1 MDKIFNWIEK
11 HKKISI
17 FILGAFVFL
26 PILLSHLMFKKEAP
40 YAIFEHTFE
49 AGDLLGYFGSVLSF
63 IATVVLG
70 YITLKLNDKAIA
82 QNDKILDLQYNQNKS
97 IVIVDT
103 DKNIQ
108 FYTKNEDPILLKR
121 LNKKGIDVNFD
132 YVDDVFNTKDIM
144 IMEIWLKN
152 ISSNYVTGIEI
163 DCFEFIEYD
172 EDGEV
177 EWSKRPL
184 KPCNDNIGAFIKE
197 DESQKIR
204 FVLTGLKDSLT
215 AEQWNVMKT
224 DFFIKLK
231 LKCNNIFNQKT
242 IICFETCA
250 FFKSNNE
257 KLGQITYE
265 TVNYEYKQ
273 L

>member
-17 FILGAFVFL
+17 FVLLAFVFL

-40 YAIFEHTFE
+40 YAFFEHTFE
-49 AGDLLGYFGSVLSF
+49 AGDLLGYFGAVLSF
-63 IATVVLG
+63 VATVVLG

-82 QNDKILDLQYNQNKS
+82 QNDKILDLQYNQSKS

-103 DKNIQ
+103 DKDIQ
-108 FYTKNEDPILLKR
+108 FYTKNEDPILPQR
-121 LNKKGIDVNFD
+121 LDKKGIDVNFD
-132 YVDDVFNTKDIM
+132 YVDDVFNTNDIM

-172 EDGEV
+172 DDGKV
-177 EWSKRPL
+177 EWSKSPL
-184 KPCNDNIGAFIKE
+184 KPCEDDIGAFIKE
-197 DESQKIR
+197 DDSQKIR

-215 AEQWNVMKT
+215 VEQWTAMKT

-231 LKCNNIFNQKT
+231 LKCNNIYNQKT
-242 IICFETCA
+242 TICLETSA
-250 FFKSNNE
+250 FLKSNNE
-257 KLGQITYE
+257 KSGKITYE